1 MRVYSA
7 AAMRNFDEY
16 LVGAH
21 GFYAPHPLGIQAEC
35 YTGRTEGDDVD
46 GFYVTGLWR
55 PNEDGLAFVRYD
67 EYNGPRKGEGIG
79 NVYDRDQWS
88 IGYAHE
94 VNSRTEV
101 TVEYDIQSTA
111 SGDNDMLGVQIQTGY

>member
-1 MRVYSA
+1 MGDELELVMPAEVDDDADTGVGRRQFLKKVGI
-7 AAMRNFDEY
+7 AM
-16 LVGAH
+16 
-21 GFYAPHPLGIQAEC
+21 
-35 YTGRTEGDDVD
+35 
-46 GFYVTGLWR
+46 TGLWR